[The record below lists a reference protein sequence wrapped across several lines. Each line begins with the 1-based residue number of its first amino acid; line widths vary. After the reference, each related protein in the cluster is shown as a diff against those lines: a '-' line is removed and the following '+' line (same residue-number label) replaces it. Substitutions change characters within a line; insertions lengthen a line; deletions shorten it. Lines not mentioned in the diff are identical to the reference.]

1 MGISEG
7 FRWYYD
13 LCGAR
18 GLCAAAGFRI
28 FGKPRELAIRPPGL
42 YHPVRLR
49 LGTSDFCAYKDVLVC
64 EEKQYDP
71 CIPNFDP
78 KIIVDAGAHIGM
90 TSLLFAREYPAAKI
104 IAVEPEQANFAALV
118 ANVSRYSNVVPIQA
132 ALWKRDRVIQIGPS
146 MAHTK
151 GAFEVSESGTQ
162 NVRGI
167 TVETLLRET
176 GISSVDLLKL
186 DIEGSEAEVFEA
198 PTWINRVRVIAI
210 ELHDRIKPGCRSS
223 VEAAASGF
231 RCEQR
236 GEITFFFRET
246 TLSATLRI

>member
-1 MGISEG
+1 VAIWEG
-7 FRWYYD
+7 FKWYYD
-13 LCGAR
+13 LCGVG
-18 GLCAAAGFRI
+18 GLCAVVCFRI

-71 CIPNFDP
+71 RLPNFSP
-78 KIIVDAGAHIGM
+78 ETIVDAGAHIGM
-90 TSLLFAREYPAAKI
+90 TSLLFARNYPAAKI
-104 IAVEPEQANFAALV
+104 IAMEPEQANFAALV
-118 ANVSRYSNVVPIQA
+118 ANVSPYRSVVPIQA
-132 ALWKRDRVIQIGPS
+132 ALWKRDGEIQIGPS

-151 GAFEVSESGTQ
+151 GAFEVTENGTQ

-167 TVETLLRET
+167 TMETLLKET
-176 GISSVDLLKL
+176 GINSVDLLKL
-186 DIEGSEAEVFEA
+186 DIEGSEAEVFES

-223 VEAAASGF
+223 VEAAAAGF
-231 RCEQR
+231 RSEQR
-236 GEITFFFRET
+236 GEITFFFR
-246 TLSATLRI
+246 